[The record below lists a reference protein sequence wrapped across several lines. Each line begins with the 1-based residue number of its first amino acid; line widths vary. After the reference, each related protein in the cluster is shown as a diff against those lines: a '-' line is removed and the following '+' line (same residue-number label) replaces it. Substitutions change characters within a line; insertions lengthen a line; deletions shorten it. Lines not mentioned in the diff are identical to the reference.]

1 MTWNLSEEDYP
12 QIKIHE
18 HHVLALSSWIEK
30 ILELTSVFPGAWNVL
45 VADLWPNNGRSR
57 LIGHVQMN
65 DVAIGY
71 DTGFRVCA
79 YLEDNGIKGDEGDD
93 IPLVKQWLSDAVLQ
107 EQTKIKLQSI
117 TKSNKFEIR
126 LTCWGEGKIKDGIQI
141 KF

>member
-18 HHVLALSSWIEK
+18 NHVLALSSWIEK

-45 VADLWPNNGRSR
+45 VADLWPNNGKSR

-79 YLEDNGIKGDEGDD
+79 YLEGNEIKGDESDD